1 MPRQDKKKKLR
12 NTVIACS
19 FQGGG
24 ALGAYQ
30 VGIVHALDEA
40 GYAPDW
46 FVGTSIGAMNAAI
59 AAGNP
64 PQIRVEKM
72 HQFWDTISTP
82 EIFHPFMAFKDPEN
96 RKIQHLLSSQ
106 YSLFMGQPGFFR
118 PRFPPPEL
126 GWHDSA
132 DLLSYY
138 DTSPLR
144 STLEQFIDFDRIND
158 KNTTRLSLGAVEISS
173 GQMEYF
179 DSDERKIGP
188 EHIMASGALPPGF
201 PAVEVD
207 GKLYWDGGISSNS
220 PATYVLSHRCPK
232 DLLCFAIHLFDS
244 YGLNPTNLDEILQ
257 RKKDIEFSSRMAKVI
272 QLYQEIHALKN
283 SIHLLAQHLPKD
295 QKLSPEM
302 KLCISRG
309 KDSNINLVRFL
320 YEADRTELS
329 SKDYEFSKT
338 TIAERIAHGYRDGR
352 NAIKKSPWLEPVPQ
366 TLGVAVYDMCAKNHL
381 NINMQ
386 EEEDE

>member
-1 MPRQDKKKKLR
+1 MPKSNKKKKLTNR
-12 NTVIACS
+12 IIACS

-30 VGIVHALDEA
+30 LGVVRALDEA
-40 GYAPDW
+40 GYFPDW
-46 FVGTSIGAMNAAI
+46 FVGTSIGAINAAI

-64 PQIRVEKM
+64 PQVRVEKM
-72 HQFWDTISTP
+72 QQFWDTISTP
-82 EIFHPFMAFKDPEN
+82 EMFPPLVAFDEPIN
-96 RKIQHLLSSQ
+96 RKINHLLSSQ
-106 YSLFMGQPGFFR
+106 CSLFLGQPGFFR

-144 STLEQFIDFDRIND
+144 STLEQFIDFDRINA
-158 KNTTRLSLGAVEISS
+158 KNSTRLSLGAVEISS
-173 GQMEYF
+173 GQIEYF
-179 DSDERKIGP
+179 DSHQQKIGP

-201 PAVEVD
+201 PAVEIE

-220 PATYVLSHRCPK
+220 PATYVLSHRYPK
-232 DLLCFAIHLFDS
+232 DLLCFAVHLFDS

-272 QLYQEIHALKN
+272 QLYQEIHSLKN
-283 SIHLLAQHLPKD
+283 SIHMLAQHIPKD
-295 QKLSPEM
+295 QKLSPEV
-302 KLCISRG
+302 KRCISKG
-309 KDSNINLVRFL
+309 NDSDIALVRFL

-329 SKDYEFSKT
+329 SKDYEFSKKS
-338 TIAERIAHGYRDGR
+338 IAERIAHGYRDAKK
-352 NAIKKSPWLEPVPQ
+352 AIQKSPWLEPVSQ
-366 TLGVAVYDMCAKNHL
+366 TVGVAVYDMSTKNHL
-381 NINMQ
+381 NKQ
-386 EEEDE
+386 EK

>member
-1 MPRQDKKKKLR
+1 MSKLTTKKKL
-12 NTVIACS
+12 THQVIACA

-40 GYAPDW
+40 GYFPDW
-46 FVGTSIGAMNAAI
+46 FVGTSIGAINAAI

-72 HQFWDTISTP
+72 QQFWDTISTP
-82 EIFHPFMAFKDPEN
+82 EMFPQAITFDDPVN

-106 YSLFMGQPGFFR
+106 RSLFLGQPGFFR

-144 STLEQFIDFDRIND
+144 STLERFIDFDRIND
-158 KNTTRLSLGAVEISS
+158 SRNSTRLSLGAVEISS
-173 GQMEYF
+173 GLIEYF
-179 DSDERKIGP
+179 DSDEQEIGP

-201 PAVEVD
+201 PAVEIE

-232 DLLCFAIHLFDS
+232 DLLCFAVHLFDS
-244 YGLNPTNLDEILQ
+244 YGLHPTNLDEILQ

-283 SIHLLAQHLPKD
+283 SIHVLAQHIPED
-295 QKLSPEM
+295 QKLSPEV
-302 KLCISRG
+302 KQCISKG
-309 KDSNINLVRFL
+309 KDSNISLVRFL
-320 YEADRTELS
+320 YETDTTELS
-329 SKDYEFSKT
+329 SKDYEFSKKS
-338 TIAERIAHGYRDGR
+338 IAERITHGYHDGKK
-352 NAIKKSPWLEPVPQ
+352 AIKKSPWLESVPQ
-366 TLGVAVYDMCAKNHL
+366 TVGVAVYDMSSKNYL
-381 NINMQ
+381 NNQ
-386 EEEDE
+386 EK